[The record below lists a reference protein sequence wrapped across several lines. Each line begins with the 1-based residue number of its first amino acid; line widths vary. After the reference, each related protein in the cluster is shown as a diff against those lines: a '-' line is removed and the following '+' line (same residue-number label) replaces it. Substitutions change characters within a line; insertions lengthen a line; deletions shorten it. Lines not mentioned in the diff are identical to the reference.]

1 MPTSKFRRLTIAA
14 CLMGAIGQA
23 QASYSVVDD
32 DPPATTAPRRGET
45 ISNQTVPFAAGSGR
59 LGPQG
64 RNAIQDILQSVSNND
79 SITITGRPDAR
90 SNAALA
96 YQRANAIRAMLLQRG
111 ISSARIKIET
121 DSSANIAQAGVYM
134 SVVHVASA
142 GAQPASR
149 TPVNFSAVL
158 PGPAPSAPARL
169 TPEQAAL
176 ANSDVRLL
184 IVNKLLDINANG
196 KIDPQTAITIM
207 KEFTQ
212 NNVATA
218 PQQMAPNMPPIAPAA
233 PAIVLPQQPTPVA
246 VAPAPVQE
254 ALAQLPA
261 KQEKETAV
269 AAPTPAPVPA
279 SDFSAEPE
287 TAPKPKWVLDTSK
300 TLKDNM
306 EDWAKKAG
314 YRLNW
319 KASNY
324 IRVNT
329 ARTYENK
336 DFLEVVRVIAAST
349 AGLIKIEAFPDEQ
362 PTPEIRVSDR

>member
-32 DPPATTAPRRGET
+32 EPPATTASRRGET
-45 ISNQTVPFAAGSGR
+45 IRNQTVPFAAGSGR

-64 RNAIQDILQSVSNND
+64 RNAIQDILQSVSKND

-96 YQRANAIRAMLLQRG
+96 YQRAYAIRAMLLQRG
-111 ISSARIKIET
+111 IGSARIKIET

-134 SVVHVASA
+134 SVVNVAPA
-142 GAQPASR
+142 GDQPASR
-149 TPVNFSAVL
+149 ASVNFSAVL
-158 PGPAPSAPARL
+158 PGPAPAVPARL
-169 TPEQAAL
+169 APEQSTL
-176 ANSDVRLL
+176 ANSDVRLF

-212 NNVATA
+212 NNVAAA
-218 PQQMAPNMPPIAPAA
+218 PQQMAAIMAPVA
-233 PAIVLPQQPTPVA
+233 PVIVQPQQPS
-246 VAPAPVQE
+246 PVQE
-254 ALAQLPA
+254 V
-261 KQEKETAV
+261 KESAI
-269 AAPTPAPVPA
+269 AAPKPVPVAA
-279 SDFSAEPE
+279 SDFSASPE
-287 TAPKPKWVLDTSK
+287 TVPKPKWVLDTNK

-336 DFLEVVRVIAAST
+336 DFLEVARIIAAST